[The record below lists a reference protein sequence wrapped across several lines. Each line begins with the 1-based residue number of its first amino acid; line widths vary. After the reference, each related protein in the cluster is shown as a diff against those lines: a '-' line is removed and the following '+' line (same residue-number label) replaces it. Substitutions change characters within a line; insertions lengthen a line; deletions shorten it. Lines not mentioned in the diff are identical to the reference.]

1 VDALVDTAWLAG
13 QLGLDP
19 LQRPEPLERQT
30 TGGERSGIHSREA
43 PVCRGVP
50 GQASG
55 ESEGCDA
62 TPLRICD
69 VRWYLDPA
77 RRGRDAWRAG
87 HIPGAVFLDVDADL
101 SAPGGGRGLPAG
113 RHPWPTEEQLA
124 RAMGAAG
131 IGPGVR
137 VVAYDDAS
145 GSVAARLWYLL
156 RAHGHEDVAVLDGG
170 LAKWVAEG
178 RPIETGEPHVGP
190 AVFHGRLLP
199 GFVID
204 KAGMLAEHRRRLVL
218 DARAP
223 ERYRG
228 ETEPIDPRAGHVPGA
243 RSAPWTGNA
252 TSDPVPVLLPPAAL
266 RERYQAL
273 GASREEPI
281 VYCGSGVN
289 ACHDL
294 LALHL
299 AGLRG
304 TLYAGSWSEWS
315 SDPSL
320 PAATGEE

>member
-1 VDALVDTAWLAG
+1 VDALVGTAWLASR
-13 QLGLDP
+13 LG
-19 LQRPEPLERQT
+19 EPGLVV
-30 TGGERSGIHSREA
+30 A
-43 PVCRGVP
+43 
-50 GQASG
+50 
-55 ESEGCDA
+55 
-62 TPLRICD
+62 D

-87 HIPGAVFLDVDADL
+87 HVPGAVFLDVDESL
-101 SAPGGGRGLPAG
+101 SAPGGGRGLPLG
-113 RHPWPTEEQLA
+113 RHPWPSEEQVA
-124 RAMGAAG
+124 RVMGAAG

-170 LAKWVAEG
+170 LAKWQAEG
-178 RPIETGEPHVGP
+178 RPVTSEAPPVAP
-190 AVFHGRLLP
+190 AAFTGRLLS

-204 KAGMLAEHRRRLVL
+204 KAAFVAAHGRRLVL
-218 DARAP
+218 DARAV

-243 RSAPWTGNA
+243 RSAPWTGNL
-252 TSDPVPVLLPPAAL
+252 TSDPVPVFLPQAAL
-266 RERYQAL
+266 RQRYEAL
-273 GASREEPI
+273 GAGREEPV

-320 PAATGEE
+320 PLATGEE